1 MKTAKRILWI
11 TAFVSLVGTAAV
23 LPLMPERVPMHY
35 NAAWEIDRWGS
46 KYENLLLP
54 LMTVGMALFFAAL
67 ASYYERKSK
76 ENAEDKE
83 SVQAASNAKV
93 MWIVGAAVTVFF
105 TAMQGM
111 ILYAAY
117 HGAASDGSAQAENIS
132 RVTFVLTGA
141 LYIVLGNYMPK
152 TRRNSTVGM
161 RVSWSMY
168 NDNTWRK
175 CNRFGGIVMML
186 TVSVLGVSYDQVAS
200 SADMT
205 TVEEVGFD
213 GLIPVYAEDIE
224 NGTYDVNVESSSS
237 MFRIQSAQLT
247 VTDSEMTVA
256 LALGST
262 SYLKL
267 FAGTAEQAAAS
278 TEDQY
283 ISYTENGDG
292 VVFQVPVE
300 ALDQPFSCAAFSS
313 KKEMWYDR
321 SLLVRADSLPADAL
335 HVAIADYEQL
345 KKDARDRQI
354 EAQKSQSQ
362 LEDLA
367 AETEM
372 EDGEYEVPVSLE
384 GGSGKATIA
393 SPATLIVK
401 DGRAFARIQWSS
413 SHYDYMLVEGMKILP
428 EEKVSPE
435 DNSVFVIPV
444 TSLSEPMQVIG
455 DTTAM
460 STPHEVEYTL
470 KFEMPDEG
478 SGHSTVWIV
487 IGVVVILCAL
497 LIWLLKRK
505 K

>member
-152 TRRNSTVGM
+152 ARRNSTVGM

-168 NDNTWRK
+168 NDSTWRK

-186 TVSVLGVSYDQVAS
+186 TGVATMVTALLADVLP
-200 SADMT
+200 
-205 TVEEVGFD
+205 TVFLMLGY
-213 GLIPVYAEDIE
+213 LMAATAIMLVYARRVYRAEIRSGEKEE
-224 NGTYDVNVESSSS
+224 N
-237 MFRIQSAQLT
+237 
-247 VTDSEMTVA
+247 
-256 LALGST
+256 
-262 SYLKL
+262 
-267 FAGTAEQAAAS
+267 
-278 TEDQY
+278 
-283 ISYTENGDG
+283 
-292 VVFQVPVE
+292 P
-300 ALDQPFSCAAFSS
+300 
-313 KKEMWYDR
+313 
-321 SLLVRADSLPADAL
+321 
-335 HVAIADYEQL
+335 
-345 KKDARDRQI
+345 
-354 EAQKSQSQ
+354 
-362 LEDLA
+362 
-367 AETEM
+367 
-372 EDGEYEVPVSLE
+372 
-384 GGSGKATIA
+384 
-393 SPATLIVK
+393 
-401 DGRAFARIQWSS
+401 
-413 SHYDYMLVEGMKILP
+413 
-428 EEKVSPE
+428 
-435 DNSVFVIPV
+435 
-444 TSLSEPMQVIG
+444 
-455 DTTAM
+455 
-460 STPHEVEYTL
+460 
-470 KFEMPDEG
+470 
-478 SGHSTVWIV
+478 
-487 IGVVVILCAL
+487 
-497 LIWLLKRK
+497 
-505 K
+505 

>member
-152 TRRNSTVGM
+152 ARRNSTVGM

-168 NDNTWRK
+168 NDSTWRK

-186 TVSVLGVSYDQVAS
+186 TGVATMVTALLADVLP
-200 SADMT
+200 
-205 TVEEVGFD
+205 TVFLMLGY
-213 GLIPVYAEDIE
+213 LMAATAIMLVYARRVYRAEIRSGE
-224 NGTYDVNVESSSS
+224 N
-237 MFRIQSAQLT
+237 
-247 VTDSEMTVA
+247 
-256 LALGST
+256 
-262 SYLKL
+262 
-267 FAGTAEQAAAS
+267 
-278 TEDQY
+278 
-283 ISYTENGDG
+283 
-292 VVFQVPVE
+292 P
-300 ALDQPFSCAAFSS
+300 
-313 KKEMWYDR
+313 
-321 SLLVRADSLPADAL
+321 
-335 HVAIADYEQL
+335 
-345 KKDARDRQI
+345 
-354 EAQKSQSQ
+354 
-362 LEDLA
+362 
-367 AETEM
+367 
-372 EDGEYEVPVSLE
+372 
-384 GGSGKATIA
+384 
-393 SPATLIVK
+393 
-401 DGRAFARIQWSS
+401 
-413 SHYDYMLVEGMKILP
+413 
-428 EEKVSPE
+428 
-435 DNSVFVIPV
+435 
-444 TSLSEPMQVIG
+444 
-455 DTTAM
+455 
-460 STPHEVEYTL
+460 
-470 KFEMPDEG
+470 
-478 SGHSTVWIV
+478 
-487 IGVVVILCAL
+487 
-497 LIWLLKRK
+497 
-505 K
+505 

>member
-54 LMTVGMALFFAAL
+54 LMTVSMALFFAAL

-168 NDNTWRK
+168 NDSTWRK

-186 TVSVLGVSYDQVAS
+186 TGVATMVTALLADVLP
-200 SADMT
+200 
-205 TVEEVGFD
+205 TVFLMLGY
-213 GLIPVYAEDIE
+213 LMAATAIMLVYARRVYRAEIRSGEKEE
-224 NGTYDVNVESSSS
+224 N
-237 MFRIQSAQLT
+237 
-247 VTDSEMTVA
+247 
-256 LALGST
+256 
-262 SYLKL
+262 
-267 FAGTAEQAAAS
+267 
-278 TEDQY
+278 
-283 ISYTENGDG
+283 
-292 VVFQVPVE
+292 P
-300 ALDQPFSCAAFSS
+300 
-313 KKEMWYDR
+313 
-321 SLLVRADSLPADAL
+321 
-335 HVAIADYEQL
+335 
-345 KKDARDRQI
+345 
-354 EAQKSQSQ
+354 
-362 LEDLA
+362 
-367 AETEM
+367 
-372 EDGEYEVPVSLE
+372 
-384 GGSGKATIA
+384 
-393 SPATLIVK
+393 
-401 DGRAFARIQWSS
+401 
-413 SHYDYMLVEGMKILP
+413 
-428 EEKVSPE
+428 
-435 DNSVFVIPV
+435 
-444 TSLSEPMQVIG
+444 
-455 DTTAM
+455 
-460 STPHEVEYTL
+460 
-470 KFEMPDEG
+470 
-478 SGHSTVWIV
+478 
-487 IGVVVILCAL
+487 
-497 LIWLLKRK
+497 
-505 K
+505 

>member
-76 ENAEDKE
+76 ENADDKE

-152 TRRNSTVGM
+152 TRRNSTVGL

-186 TVSVLGVSYDQVAS
+186 TGVATMVTALLADVLP
-200 SADMT
+200 
-205 TVEEVGFD
+205 TVFLMLGY
-213 GLIPVYAEDIE
+213 LMAATAIMLVYARRV
-224 NGTYDVNVESSSS
+224 Y
-237 MFRIQSAQLT
+237 R
-247 VTDSEMTVA
+247 
-256 LALGST
+256 
-262 SYLKL
+262 
-267 FAGTAEQAAAS
+267 AEIRS
-278 TEDQY
+278 
-283 ISYTENGDG
+283 GG
-292 VVFQVPVE
+292 
-300 ALDQPFSCAAFSS
+300 
-313 KKEMWYDR
+313 KEGN
-321 SLLVRADSLPADAL
+321 P
-335 HVAIADYEQL
+335 
-345 KKDARDRQI
+345 
-354 EAQKSQSQ
+354 
-362 LEDLA
+362 
-367 AETEM
+367 
-372 EDGEYEVPVSLE
+372 
-384 GGSGKATIA
+384 
-393 SPATLIVK
+393 
-401 DGRAFARIQWSS
+401 
-413 SHYDYMLVEGMKILP
+413 
-428 EEKVSPE
+428 
-435 DNSVFVIPV
+435 
-444 TSLSEPMQVIG
+444 
-455 DTTAM
+455 
-460 STPHEVEYTL
+460 
-470 KFEMPDEG
+470 
-478 SGHSTVWIV
+478 
-487 IGVVVILCAL
+487 
-497 LIWLLKRK
+497 
-505 K
+505 